1 MRSEANAIGKE
12 VISQNLKNNAYKHYA
27 KKKDRRNYDIDNI
40 FKYNEYSYANFIT
53 RDEFSRDKDRIL
65 FSRAFRRLEHK
76 AQIYSHERGDHFR
89 TRLTHT
95 LEVLQIARSIARNL
109 GLNEDLTEAITLGHD
124 IGHTPF
130 GHQGERILDEVMS
143 GETDLSGKLLYKINY
158 GGFKHNFNSLKVL
171 DRIESKYDNIDGLNL
186 TWQVLEG
193 ILKHTRIT
201 RSSKTW
207 DLERYIMKDPNNRE
221 FNYLLIDSM
230 KYHFSITLEGQIVAI
245 ADEVT
250 QRQHDLDDGMRDIK
264 LDLRFEDV
272 YKEIIKYINNILL
285 DVNSNEINTEYIDQL
300 LSLKMRL
307 EAREKSTN
315 DRYKKSALV
324 RDIIEYFICD
334 ITLASNNNIVK
345 AKPEDIMEDN
355 GRTTFK
361 KKLIDFSNIGYKL
374 NDKLEKYIKYKIL
387 NSYEVNRF
395 DGKSS
400 FIIRQLFKAY
410 YSNPRQ
416 MERDALHKLNLM
428 IAKNSEIHEMKLPD
442 FEGKSGYELKIKDI
456 SFQESDPNEVDALI
470 NYLKLNIDIL
480 ELNFPGDPKNPN
492 IFYAYNECTRQ
503 GNKGIY
509 LSKERINEINGC
521 SIEKIERESNGKE
534 NFLFIKCMLEDHYA
548 FLSVI
553 CDYISGMTDNF
564 AKYEYNQLYQV

>member
-1 MRSEANAIGKE
+1 MPKSNI
-12 VISQNLKNNAYKHYA
+12 YKHQS
-27 KKKDRRNYDIDNI
+27 KKNDRRNVEVDNI
-40 FKYNEYSYANFIT
+40 HKYNEYTYKKYIT

-65 FSRAFRRLEHK
+65 FSKAFRRLEHK

-95 LEVLQIARSIARNL
+95 LEVLQIAKSIARNL

-130 GHQGERILDEVMS
+130 GHQGERILDQVMS
-143 GETDLSGKLLYKINY
+143 GENDLGIKQFYKVNY

-171 DRIESKYDNIDGLNL
+171 DRIEVKYDDIDGLNL

-193 ILKHTRIT
+193 ILKHTGIK
-201 RSSKTW
+201 RSLRTW
-207 DLERYIMKDPNNRE
+207 DLQRNILQDSNNNE
-221 FNYLLIDSM
+221 FNHRLMDSM
-230 KYHFSITLEGQIVAI
+230 KYTSSITLEGQIVAI

-250 QRQHDLDDGMRDIK
+250 QRQHDLDDGMRDDK
-264 LDLRFEDV
+264 LNLRFEDV
-272 YKEIIKYINNILL
+272 YKEIIKYIKNIRSNIENNE
-285 DVNSNEINTEYIDQL
+285 SNTVYINQL
-300 LSLKMRL
+300 LNLEDRL
-307 EAREKSTN
+307 EARAKSGN
-315 DRYKKSALV
+315 IRYKKSALV

-334 ITLASNNNIVK
+334 ITLASNYNIERV
-345 AKPEDIMEDN
+345 KPEDIEEEDD
-355 GRTTFK
+355 RITFK

-374 NDKLEKYIKYKIL
+374 NEKLEKYIKYKIL

-428 IAKNSEIHEMKLPD
+428 ISKNSKIYEIKLHEC
-442 FEGKSGYELKIKDI
+442 GLKIKDI
-456 SFQESDPNEVDALI
+456 SFQESPPNEVDALI
-470 NYLKLNIDIL
+470 NYLKLNIDL
-480 ELNFPGDPKNPN
+480 LKLNIPDNPN
-492 IFYAYNECTRQ
+492 RPYTFYAYTEYTKQ
-503 GNKGIY
+503 GNRGSY
-509 LSKERINEINGC
+509 LSNKIINEINEYNL
-521 SIEKIERESNGKE
+521 EKIEEDSNRKE
-534 NFLFIKCMLEDHYA
+534 ELLFIKCMLEDHNA